1 MIQISNLYKKF
12 DCPVLENLNLTIPDG
27 AIFGLVGINGAGKS
41 TLLNLLA
48 GILKAD
54 LGSILFDG
62 ESVYENWEVK
72 KNIFFLPDDPFYTR
86 NTTPRNLIQVYK
98 TFYDFSE
105 IDYFDYLAKF
115 NIPINKSMYNF
126 SKGMKRQV
134 FVALSLAIKPKY
146 LFLDEAFD
154 GLDPIARMTLK
165 KELIKVQTENNM
177 TVIISSHSLREL
189 SDICDTYGILDAKK
203 IESSGDI
210 GLSLK
215 KYHKYTMAFDKE
227 LTEVDFDIDFVSFSR
242 EKRIINCITKLDFAS
257 MQNAVSKF
265 NPIILEEM
273 NIDFEELFVLEV
285 QNRGYLK

>member
-12 DCPVLENLNLTIPDG
+12 DSPVLEDLNLTIPDG

-41 TLLNLLA
+41 TLLKLLA

-54 LGSILFDG
+54 QGNILFDG
-62 ESVYENWEVK
+62 NCVYENWNVK
-72 KNIFFLPDDPFYTR
+72 KDVFFLPDDPFYAR
-86 NTTPRNLIQVYK
+86 NTTPKNLIQVYK

-105 IDYFDYLAKF
+105 IDYFNYLSQF
-115 NIPINKSMYNF
+115 NIPVNKSMFNF

-154 GLDPIARMTLK
+154 GLDPVARMTLK

-189 SDICDTYGILDAKK
+189 SDICDTYGILDDKR
-203 IESSGDI
+203 IESSGEI
-210 GLSLK
+210 GLSLE
-215 KYHKYTMAFDKE
+215 KYHKYTMAFDRE

-242 EKRIINCITKLDFAS
+242 EKRIINCVTELDYVA
-257 MQNAVSKF
+257 MQNAVNKF
-265 NPIILEEM
+265 NPIILEEID
-273 NIDFEELFVLEV
+273 IDFEELFVLEV

>member
-1 MIQISNLYKKF
+1 MEEKLVFIINEMTEYLSITQLKKLQEVLVKALVVDDAQKQIISNDEY
-12 DCPVLENLNLTIPDG
+12 
-27 AIFGLVGINGAGKS
+27 
-41 TLLNLLA
+41 
-48 GILKAD
+48 LK
-54 LGSILFDG
+54 LF
-62 ESVYENWEVK
+62 
-72 KNIFFLPDDPFYTR
+72 
-86 NTTPRNLIQVYK
+86 
-98 TFYDFSE
+98 
-105 IDYFDYLAKF
+105 
-115 NIPINKSMYNF
+115 
-126 SKGMKRQV
+126 
-134 FVALSLAIKPKY
+134 
-146 LFLDEAFD
+146 
-154 GLDPIARMTLK
+154 
-165 KELIKVQTENNM
+165 
-177 TVIISSHSLREL
+177 
-189 SDICDTYGILDAKK
+189 LDAKK